1 MFQNWALIFCDSTVN
16 KEQLLVDSLLD
27 RRVSVEEFA
36 LCQPASSEHGVGNL
50 VVMKV
55 MLTLRELCMHTRA
68 RARACVRACVCER
81 ERECVCVYICVCLCV
96 VRATWSGGG
105 VGGGR
110 GRGGG
115 VGTYIVQVSSAAFNQ
130 RSYNVSLLEL
140 LQKSFL
146 ALWMRFA

>member
-1 MFQNWALIFCDSTVN
+1 MN

-36 LCQPASSEHGVGNL
+36 LCQPTSSEHGVGNL

-68 RARACVRACVCER
+68 CVRACVCER
-81 ERECVCVYICVCLCV
+81 ERVCVCICVCVCVCMCVCVCV

-105 VGGGR
+105 GGGGR
-110 GRGGG
+110 
-115 VGTYIVQVSSAAFNQ
+115 I
-130 RSYNVSLLEL
+130 
-140 LQKSFL
+140 
-146 ALWMRFA
+146 